1 MAEIKII
8 SKEKQM
14 PKLVMVAAYA
24 RVSSDK
30 DAMLHSL
37 SSQVSYFSKMI
48 QAKYLQA
55 FIDDLEKR
63 PNVLEAYDEDIWSY
77 LIDKA
82 VVSRD
87 GSITFNFRNGKKIRI
102 D

>member
-8 SKEKQM
+8 SREKQM
-14 PKLVMVAAYA
+14 PKVVRVAAYA

-48 QAKYLQA
+48 H
-55 FIDDLEKR
+55 
-63 PNVLEAYDEDIWSY
+63 V
-77 LIDKA
+77 
-82 VVSRD
+82 
-87 GSITFNFRNGKKIRI
+87 GM
-102 D
+102 